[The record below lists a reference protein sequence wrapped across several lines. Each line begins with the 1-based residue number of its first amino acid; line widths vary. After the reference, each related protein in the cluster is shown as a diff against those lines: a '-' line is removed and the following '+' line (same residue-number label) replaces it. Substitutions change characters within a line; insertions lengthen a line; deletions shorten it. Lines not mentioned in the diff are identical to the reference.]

1 MGATN
6 RAINEL
12 VTTEH
17 ERVVELVTEL
27 ERQREQLTEQRR
39 EIGELKQHMVAYS
52 GMRADGDE
60 GVGGGGGGYD
70 AMRARPITAGWTYDQ
85 NQKRGAVAY
94 RPDSAASAPGAFPGG
109 AAIDLFKT
117 ERLSSRTRLEP
128 SSVVCVCGV

>member
-27 ERQREQLTEQRR
+27 ERQREQLAEQRR

-52 GMRADGDE
+52 GMRADGGE
-60 GVGGGGGGYD
+60 RMGAEAGGYV
-70 AMRARPITAGWTYDQ
+70 AMRTRPTTAGWTHD
-85 NQKRGAVAY
+85 KKHGAGAY
-94 RPDSAASAPGAFPGG
+94 RPDSAASAPGAFPEG
-109 AAIDLFKT
+109 ARSI
-117 ERLSSRTRLEP
+117 S
-128 SSVVCVCGV
+128 